1 MQIKEEPIKQE
12 GNEADSEQKD
22 LYDIFVAQGIKLASV
37 ASEKL
42 QGNSSVDLLGNTLF
56 EIVTKIE
63 GEGEKNGIKFGIPVL
78 LHGSSEILSHLIE
91 MSKVEINE
99 EQVKAVV
106 GLAVGKYLTSAMKT
120 GKMSKEQITQMSQEA
135 QQSMPQGAEQPPQQ
149 GAPPEQAA
157 PPQGGAPPRGLL
169 NG

>member
-1 MQIKEEPIKQE
+1 MQNNEKPVQ
-12 GNEADSEQKD
+12 GDQPEADSEQKD

-99 EQVKAVV
+99 DQVKAVV
-106 GLAVGKYLTSAMKT
+106 GLAVGKYLTNAMKT

-135 QQSMPQGAEQPPQQ
+135 QQSQQGPEQPP
-149 GAPPEQAA
+149 GMAA
-157 PPQGGAPPRGLL
+157 PPQAAPQGMP

>member
-1 MQIKEEPIKQE
+1 MQNNEKPVQ

-37 ASEKL
+37 ASDKL
-42 QGNSSVDLLGNTLF
+42 QGNSSVDLIGNTLF

-63 GEGEKNGIKFGIPVL
+63 AEGEKNGINFGIPVL

-91 MSKVEINE
+91 MSKVDINE
-99 EQVKAVV
+99 EQIKAVV
-106 GLAVGKYLTSAMKT
+106 GLAVGKYLTNAMKT

-135 QQSMPQGAEQPPQQ
+135 QQSQQGQQPSPGAPPQGAGMAMPQGAPI
-149 GAPPEQAA
+149 G
-157 PPQGGAPPRGLL
+157 
-169 NG
+169 